1 MKTGGTKMMT
11 RRKKRTAAT
20 VMTAVLLAGSLLSA
34 AAVFGA
40 ETYGKGAS
48 GNGGFRDI
56 KGSEWYVS
64 FVTELSGSGII
75 SGYTDGTFRPGNT
88 VTCGQFL
95 AMALQTA
102 QRSGAWGDGEDGF
115 RVRDGSTGPHHWAR
129 GFYDAAL
136 DRDILTAGELSAAA
150 LDRPISREWMAVIC
164 SRLLPGSSVTSKEY
178 EAALAG
184 IKDLEE
190 MSPHSYE
197 IVTAYVR
204 GLLSGYPDGTFRP
217 EGYLTRAES
226 SAVICHLKTALERSE
241 AGEKETA
248 ETPPK
253 ATETPKQ
260 EDEESPK
267 TVDEKP
273 EDKAV
278 DWEENPS
285 GFPQGTLAF
294 RYALD
299 GASQDDMQHCLKEG
313 LTASAFDEGQVMAD
327 QLFQSF
333 QGFKARAEGQQAL
346 GKQGLRKEYIC
357 GYPVLMEAVSGQI
370 CIYIKPKGTETQ
382 YWEVTPGSVSEE
394 FF

>member
-1 MKTGGTKMMT
+1 MMT

-20 VMTAVLLAGSLLSA
+20 VMTVVLLAGSLLSA

-40 ETYGKGAS
+40 ETYGRGAP
-48 GNGGFRDI
+48 GNSGFRDI

-64 FVTELSGSGII
+64 FVTELADSGII

-102 QRSGAWGDGEDGF
+102 QRSGNWGDGEDGF
-115 RVRDGSTGPHHWAR
+115 RVRDGSSGSHHWAR

-136 DRDILTAGELSAAA
+136 DRDILMGGELSAAA

-164 SRLLPGSSVTSKEY
+164 SRLLSDSSVTAKEY
-178 EAALAG
+178 EEALAG
-184 IKDLEE
+184 IEDLEE
-190 MSPHSYE
+190 MLPHSYE

-204 GLLSGYPDGTFRP
+204 GLISGYPDGTFRP
-217 EGYLTRAES
+217 EGYLTRAEA
-226 SAVICHLKTALERSE
+226 SAVICHLKTALEQSE
-241 AGEKETA
+241 TGEQ
-248 ETPPK
+248 
-253 ATETPKQ
+253 ETPKPAD
-260 EDEESPK
+260 EESPKPADEESPK
-267 TVDEKP
+267 TTDERP
-273 EDKAV
+273 EDQAV
-278 DWEENPS
+278 DWEENPG
-285 GFPQGTLAF
+285 GFPPGTLSF
-294 RYALD
+294 RYELD
-299 GASQDDMQHCLKEG
+299 GASQDDMRRCIDEG
-313 LTASAFDEGQVMAD
+313 LTVSAFDERQVMAD
-327 QLFQSF
+327 QLFRSF
-333 QGFKARAEGQQAL
+333 QEFRARAEVQQSL

-382 YWEVTPGSVSEE
+382 YWEVTLGSVSEE